1 MIEINFNHRIEQE
14 ILIVDKLSIGHGLP
28 QHGQL
33 DLVTLITEYVA
44 LADGQILNAVWRR
57 GFGWWRVVQFLKR
70 KYKGLRQ

>member
-33 DLVTLITEYVA
+33 DFVTLITEYVA
-44 LADGQILNAVWRR
+44 LADGQILNAVWRL